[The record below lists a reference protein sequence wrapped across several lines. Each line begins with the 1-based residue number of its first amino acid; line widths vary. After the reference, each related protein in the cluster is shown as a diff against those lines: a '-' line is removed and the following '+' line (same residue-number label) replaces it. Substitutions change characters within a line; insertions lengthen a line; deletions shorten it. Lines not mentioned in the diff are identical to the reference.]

1 MYQVILMTIQ
11 HPFDD
16 LLKKSLTGI
25 LVESSSLY
33 YVVKELS
40 SLKKLHDDCNLHIF
54 KSKTVKHFYNVI
66 MAKGL

>member
-16 LLKKSLTGI
+16 LLKKGLTGI

-40 SLKKLHDDCNLHIF
+40 SLKKLHNYCNLHIL